1 MKNLFIAALALF
13 MLTACTKDNT
23 TDTSTSTTG
32 AAKDPNEISLVQET
46 SKLENEKGE
55 IKLLTNYDKSEEAQN
70 ILKEISQNKDFNM
83 SISLNQTLFLPLELI
98 LDKYKDDNFIEILKT
113 LVGAIMNTD
122 NILHIY
128 DYLQYIKSPKD

>member
-55 IKLLTNYDKSEEAQN
+55 IISVTYFAQGEN
-70 ILKEISQNKDFNM
+70 IAVK
-83 SISLNQTLFLPLELI
+83 
-98 LDKYKDDNFIEILKT
+98 
-113 LVGAIMNTD
+113 
-122 NILHIY
+122 
-128 DYLQYIKSPKD
+128 